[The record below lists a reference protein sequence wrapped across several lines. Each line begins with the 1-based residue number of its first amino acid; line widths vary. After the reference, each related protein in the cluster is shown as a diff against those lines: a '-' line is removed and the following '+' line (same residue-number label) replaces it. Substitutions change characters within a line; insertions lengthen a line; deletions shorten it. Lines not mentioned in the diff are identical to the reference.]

1 LKDRQG
7 IFAWSEKGD
16 EVMKKI
22 LMAAA
27 LAAGLGM
34 SMATPAVAQSA
45 SYSPGSYMS
54 VQGIYVE
61 DGQFE
66 NYMDYIADRY
76 RTSQEIA
83 KQKGW
88 ISGYRIFA
96 NANRRGD
103 EPDLYLLVETPRM
116 ATPQEQVERERQMNE
131 AMRQTTRQAE
141 EGSGT
146 RVKMR
151 RMGSNLLLQELNLK
165 AR

>member
-1 LKDRQG
+1 
-7 IFAWSEKGD
+7 
-16 EVMKKI
+16 MKKM

-34 SMATPAVAQSA
+34 SMSTPAVAQSA

-54 VQGIYVE
+54 VQGIHVE

-76 RTSQEIA
+76 RASQEIA
-83 KQKGW
+83 KSKGW
-88 ISGYRIFA
+88 ITSYRIFA
-96 NANRRGD
+96 NVNRRGD
-103 EPDLYLLVETPRM
+103 EPDLYLLVESPRM
-116 ATPQEQVERERQMNE
+116 ATPQEQVERERQANE
-131 AMRQTTRQAE
+131 ALRQTTRQAE
-141 EGSGT
+141 EGSGA

-151 RMGSNLLLQELNLK
+151 RVGNNVLLQELNLK